1 LHTLSIPD
9 PPPLLTITSFNGT
22 ARAARA
28 FRRRRVSSMLF
39 PPVAMHRVVGVVVVC
54 VFRGD
59 ANRGAKRTGEHQL
72 ARHAI

>member
-1 LHTLSIPD
+1 
-9 PPPLLTITSFNGT
+9 
-22 ARAARA
+22 
-28 FRRRRVSSMLF
+28 MLF

-59 ANRGAKRTGEHQL
+59 ANRGAKRTEEHHL